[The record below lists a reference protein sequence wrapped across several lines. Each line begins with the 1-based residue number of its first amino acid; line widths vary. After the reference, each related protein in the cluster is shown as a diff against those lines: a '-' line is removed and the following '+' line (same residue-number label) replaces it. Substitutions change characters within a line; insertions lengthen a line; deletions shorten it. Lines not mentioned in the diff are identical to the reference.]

1 VHQIFA
7 LILCRKRQIIKIYA
21 WLPEKGGVIL
31 YKTGGF
37 RGSRYTGAPDFIYA
51 RSAFDSC
58 DDHLMTRM
66 RFALMSQRLF
76 SATIIN
82 ISLDFA
88 LKWLPEFIIEQ
99 SVWWFSGGESKKG
112 ASTCGTLIQKDRG
125 QLSAL
130 CVYLSLAR
138 GGGLQMGRGGQM
150 ACTSAKQLL
159 NYPPTRAGAATLSQ
173 IQR

>member
-1 VHQIFA
+1 VELITPPSICVSYQSASDCHTRVHQIFA

-21 WLPEKGGVIL
+21 WLPEKGGWFYI
-31 YKTGGF
+31 KQGAF

-99 SVWWFSGGESKKG
+99 SVWPGNQRKG
-112 ASTCGTLIQKDRG
+112 LWPVARRYKRTEGSYLH
-125 QLSAL
+125 
-130 CVYLSLAR
+130 CVF
-138 GGGLQMGRGGQM
+138 
-150 ACTSAKQLL
+150 
-159 NYPPTRAGAATLSQ
+159 
-173 IQR
+173 IFH

>member
-1 VHQIFA
+1 MVA
-7 LILCRKRQIIKIYA
+7 R
-21 WLPEKGGVIL
+21 KGGVIL

-99 SVWWFSGGESKKG
+99 SVWWFSGWGIKERGFDLWHVDTKG
-112 ASTCGTLIQKDRG
+112 Q
-125 QLSAL
+125 
-130 CVYLSLAR
+130 
-138 GGGLQMGRGGQM
+138 
-150 ACTSAKQLL
+150 
-159 NYPPTRAGAATLSQ
+159 GAAICTVCLSFISQ
-173 IQR
+173 GRWVANGEGRSDGVYIG

>member
-1 VHQIFA
+1 VELITPPSICVSYQSASDCHTRVHQIFA

-21 WLPEKGGVIL
+21 WLPENGGRGVIL

-51 RSAFDSC
+51 RSSFDSC

-66 RFALMSQRLF
+66 RLALMSQRLF

-99 SVWWFSGGESKKG
+99 SVWLGNQRNGLRPVARRYKRTGGSY
-112 ASTCGTLIQKDRG
+112 LH
-125 QLSAL
+125 
-130 CVYLSLAR
+130 CVF
-138 GGGLQMGRGGQM
+138 
-150 ACTSAKQLL
+150 
-159 NYPPTRAGAATLSQ
+159 
-173 IQR
+173 IFH